1 MNFIK
6 YFIYRIGSTC
16 FWFGVIFPPA
26 TLAITVYEVTV
37 FLTATKVEARVLEV
51 EQLCTLTWKSGRK
64 SSETSDPMDCAAA
77 AEIKAANAKN
87 AYRTKEVIRT
97 HLLFRDLEG
106 TRQRVWT
113 EISRHDGRELEVGDA
128 IPILFDAED
137 PSDVQRMKTWSDL
150 IIPSALIGGGLLLAF
165 VGWLLKGLGRGGR
178 LPAPIWTWFRR
189 RAA

>member
-26 TLAITVYEVTV
+26 TLAITIYEVTI

-51 EQLCTLTWKSGRK
+51 ERLCTLTWKSGRK

-77 AEIKAANAKN
+77 AEIKAANPRT
-87 AYRTKEVIRT
+87 AYRTREHIRT
-97 HLLFRDLEG
+97 HLLFTDPKGKGR
-106 TRQRVWT
+106 RIWT
-113 EISRHDGRELEVGDA
+113 EISRHDGHQLQVGSTL
-128 IPILFDAED
+128 PILLDAED

-150 IIPSALIGGGLLLAF
+150 IIPGALFGGGIVLAF